1 MNPHRSQLQAHLLMG
16 LSVLLWANAFIGIK
30 LGLRELSF
38 LSLTTL
44 RFFFASLFFVA
55 TLLLTKGRIPLPRR
69 KELPLL
75 VLLAIIGAALYHI
88 ALNYGEQSIPAGTA
102 SLIVGSS
109 PIFTAIL
116 ASFFLKDRLGWI
128 GVLGITMAFIGLFLI
143 SWKGSS
149 GGLDFSNLKGVAA
162 VLVATLGWS
171 TYPLLA
177 RRIVQERGPIFV
189 SAYMFF
195 IGLLIM
201 LPISDGAFTVMGS
214 LSLTT
219 WGAVLFL
226 ALFCTVLGYVFY
238 NRSLQILGATTTMAY
253 LYLIP
258 VVAVFFGWLILGESI
273 HLELVLGAVMV
284 ILGVVAINLR
294 SRRKPALKSLPSNAA
309 KGR

>member
-1 MNPHRSQLQAHLLMG
+1 MG

-30 LGLRELSF
+30 LGLSELSF

-55 TLLLTKGRIPLPRR
+55 ALLLTQGRIPFPRR
-69 KELPLL
+69 KELPILI
-75 VLLAIIGAALYHI
+75 LLAILGGALYHI
-88 ALNYGEQSIPAGTA
+88 ALNYGELFIPAGTA
-102 SLIVGSS
+102 SLIIGSS

-116 ASFFLKDRLGWI
+116 ASLFLKDRLGWI
-128 GVLGITMAFIGLFLI
+128 GVLGIALAFAGLFLI
-143 SWKGSS
+143 SWKGSG

-162 VLVATLGWS
+162 VLVATLSWAA
-171 TYPLLA
+171 YPILA
-177 RRIVQERGPIFV
+177 RRIVMERGPIFV

-201 LPISDGAFTVMGS
+201 LPISDGAFTAMGS

-226 ALFCTVLGYVFY
+226 ALFCTVLGYIFY

-253 LYLIP
+253 VYLIP
-258 VVAVFFGWLILGESI
+258 VVAVFFGWLILGEAI
-273 HLELVLGAVMV
+273 HLELILGAAMV

-294 SRRKPALKSLPSNAA
+294 SRRKPALEGRRSSAA
-309 KGR
+309 KGREGPAE